1 MESQA
6 VESQAEYSDRLRALE
21 QDFAEVTRQQ
31 AATVEVLQV
40 IGESALDLD
49 RVFDTVLRNA
59 VTLCRADAGQLWRLD
74 GNTYRFVGNLG
85 GSDEYNELLSG
96 LPIHA
101 GKESLVGKV
110 ALELRTVQLP
120 DVLEDRD
127 YSLPEVQR
135 LGGFRTMLG
144 VPMLHGGSAIGV
156 IVVWRREVDVF
167 TDTHVNLA
175 ETFATQ
181 GAIAI
186 ATAELFATLAE
197 LNGTLEARVA
207 EQVDDLERV
216 GRLKRFLSPQVAEL
230 VVSEGGESILETHR
244 SEITAVFC
252 DLRGFTAFAE
262 TVEPEEVIAV
272 LRAYYEIVAALVS
285 RFGATLDHVAGD
297 GVLVY
302 FNDPVPCAEP
312 ALNAVRMAVAM
323 RDEVGAS
330 ASAWRKR
337 GYDLDVGVGVAV
349 GHATLGTIGSEGLFH
364 YASIGSVTNLAARLS
379 DEAKGG
385 QILISARVHVAVEEA
400 VECEPIGRL
409 PLKGFARPVETF
421 NVVNL
426 RSGA

>member
-1 MESQA
+1 M
-6 VESQAEYSDRLRALE
+6 ESQAEYSDRLRALE
-21 QDFAEVTRQQ
+21 QEFAEVTRQQ

-59 VTLCRADAGQLWRLD
+59 VALCRADAGQMWRLD
-74 GNTYRFVGNLG
+74 GNTYRLGCSLG
-85 GSDEYNELLSG
+85 GSDEYNELLSRLR
-96 LPIHA
+96 LPP
-101 GKESLVGKV
+101 GKESLPGKV
-110 ALELRTVQLP
+110 SLELRTVQLP

-135 LGGFRTMLG
+135 VGGFRTMLG

-156 IVVWRREVDVF
+156 IVVWRREVNVF
-167 TDTHVNLA
+167 DDTHINLA

-186 ATAELFATLAE
+186 ATAELFGELAE
-197 LNGTLEARVA
+197 LNRTLEARVA

-216 GRLKRFLSPQVAEL
+216 GRLKRFLSPKVAEL
-230 VVSEGGESILETHR
+230 IVSERGESILDTHR

-252 DLRGFTAFAE
+252 DIRGFTAFAE
-262 TVEPEEVIAV
+262 TVEPEEVIDV
-272 LRAYYEIVAALVS
+272 LRRYYETVAALVS

-302 FNDPVPCAEP
+302 FNDPVAIAEP
-312 ALNAVRMAVAM
+312 ALTAVRMAVAM
-323 RDEVGAS
+323 RDEIGES
-330 ASAWRKR
+330 AVTWRKR
-337 GYDLDVGVGVAV
+337 GYDLDVGVGVAL
-349 GHATLGTIGSEGLFH
+349 GHATLGTIGAEGLFQ

-379 DEAKGG
+379 DEAEGG
-385 QILISARVHVAVEEA
+385 QILISARVQVAVEEA
-400 VECEPIGRL
+400 VECEPVGPL
-409 PLKGFARPVETF
+409 SLKGFARPVKAF
-421 NVVNL
+421 NVINL